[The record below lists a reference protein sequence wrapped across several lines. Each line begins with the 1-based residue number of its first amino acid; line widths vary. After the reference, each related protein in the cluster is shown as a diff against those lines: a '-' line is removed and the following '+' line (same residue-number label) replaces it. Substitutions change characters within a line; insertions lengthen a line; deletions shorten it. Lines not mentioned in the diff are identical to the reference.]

1 MAGGALTTDP
11 GPAPGHLDEHGE
23 PCSSHPPVRPDV
35 LVTLALIGSRAS
47 GFNHDLASKLQGL
60 MMTIEDLADRLADH
74 GDPELHRAAAEAA
87 VMAQEIAALVTVS
100 RQLTRSSP
108 PTRSPLRELIA
119 ASCERAG
126 VELAT
131 ELVEAEVDLAAPH
144 VIHAL
149 SLAIEVAAGPGRG
162 RALDATCRL
171 AGGQIELVLAAEPQ
185 TTGFAGEYLALASAI
200 LRREGGDVRCGA
212 GRLVILLPSA

>member
-1 MAGGALTTDP
+1 MAGGDLTTDP

-23 PCSSHPPVRPDV
+23 PCSIHPPARLEV

-60 MMTIEDLADRLADH
+60 MMTIEDLAERLAEH
-74 GDPELHRAAAEAA
+74 GDPELHRAAAEAS

-100 RQLTRSSP
+100 RQLTRSST
-108 PTRSPLRELIA
+108 PTRRPLRELIA
-119 ASCERAG
+119 ASCDRAG

-131 ELVEAEVDLAAPH
+131 ELVEAEVELAAPP
-144 VIHAL
+144 VIHAV

-162 RALDATCRL
+162 GALDATCRFD
-171 AGGQIELVLAAEPQ
+171 GSRIELVLAAVPQ
-185 TTGFAGEYLALASAI
+185 TTALASEYLALASAI

-212 GRLVILLPSA
+212 GRIAILLPSA